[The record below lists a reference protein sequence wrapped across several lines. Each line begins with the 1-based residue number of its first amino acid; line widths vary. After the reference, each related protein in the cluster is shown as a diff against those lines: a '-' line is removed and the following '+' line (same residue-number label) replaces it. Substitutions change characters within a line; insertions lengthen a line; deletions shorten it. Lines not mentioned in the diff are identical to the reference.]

1 MKHRSAVIDLGTNTF
16 HLLIADPNAEG
27 TFREVHR
34 VQSYTKL
41 GFGGIQFIEPAFFE
55 RGIMVLREFRSDLD
69 RFEVQVLRAFG
80 TAALRTASN
89 GGHFVQKALEET
101 GIPITVIDG
110 QEEARLI
117 YQGVS
122 LACPPIDEYPM
133 LIMDIGGGSVEF
145 ILADANGMRWAQS
158 FPVGVAV
165 LYRRFHHHEPILQEE
180 KQALY
185 SFLEETLHPLFQVL
199 RANPVRYLVGAA
211 GAFDVV
217 EGMITGQWSSN
228 PFAEIPIEG
237 FPEIFE
243 RVTRATLEERR
254 NMENLPNQ
262 RADLIVVGFLLID
275 FILRNAGISKL
286 GVSHYSLKEGMLRE
300 MWGI

>member
-16 HLLIADPNAEG
+16 HLLIADPDAEG
-27 TFREVHR
+27 SFREVHR

-55 RGIMVLREFRSDLD
+55 RGITVLREFRSDLD
-69 RFEVQVLRAFG
+69 RFEVQALRAFG

-89 GGHFVQKALEET
+89 GGHFVQKALEEA

-117 YQGVS
+117 YRGVS
-122 LACPPIDEYPM
+122 LACPFMGEEPM

-145 ILADANGMRWAQS
+145 ILVDAGGMRWAQS

-199 RANPVRYLVGAA
+199 QANPVRYLVGAA

-217 EGMITGQWSSN
+217 EGMITGRWASN
-228 PFAEIPIEG
+228 PFVEIPVGG
-237 FPEIFE
+237 FPELFE

-254 NMENLPNQ
+254 YMENLPIQ
-262 RADLIVVGFLLID
+262 RADLIVVGFLLIE